1 MAAVRQ
7 ILVAA
12 WALVAVSLACLAPAH
27 AAWWVE
33 TQVSRDD
40 VRVTV
45 ERDGKAL
52 VEHRIVLRISGGP
65 LYELEVRGVDPDAQV
80 EADGYIVPERDADR
94 NSLSS
99 AVPIHPE
106 LRVATLDDGREQS
119 RLVIGL
125 NGKEGI
131 RRGIY
136 VVLVRYRTDFAARG
150 LIESRG
156 ALDMVRWT
164 GPEWEDGLD
173 STRATFVLPLA
184 PTKPRAADAAMDIE
198 PDGTIPPTFLSS
210 LKRTSEHD
218 ELELMRPYA
227 AKGEPVEW
235 ALAVDGRALD
245 VVAASAT
252 SEATLADEPDSRP
265 ASSRPTLL
273 EEMRQPVLLGVAGAL
288 FLLFS
293 VLTAIKGVVVR
304 RHANAAG
311 AKARPLVPLP
321 LVLRAPLAGLAVVAG
336 VALQLPLGSG
346 TLGSLSIA
354 IAALLCAH
362 RSPLW
367 HRRPL
372 RGPGKWLP
380 VSAREAFGTPATPTG
395 AWLDADT
402 WSGRAVFMSLA
413 AGVAA
418 AVYQASLSSEHHA
431 TLLALDSVV
440 LIALFFTG
448 RAAELPPD
456 PAVAPGRFLAAISK
470 RLSRTLGSEVR
481 IIPRIRLPQGQPD
494 ADEVRLMLLPRRPVS
509 GLKGIEI
516 AVVHVPAPGGTITNP
531 EILLR
536 FKPGSAAERALG
548 HLVEKGGRQT
558 RGRSADERVI
568 SFSPRLPTERMTAEI
583 AAALIARAT
592 DCTKQTAKIE
602 LPKREPIA
610 APIDKAA

>member
-7 ILVAA
+7 LVVAA
-12 WALVAVSLACLAPAH
+12 WTLVAVSLAWLAPAH

-45 ERDGKAL
+45 ERDGEAL
-52 VEHRIVLRISGGP
+52 IEHRIVLRISGGP

-80 EADGYIVPERDADR
+80 EADGYIVPERDALR
-94 NSLSS
+94 NSLST

-106 LRVATLDDGREQS
+106 LRFKALDDGHEQP

-156 ALDMVRWT
+156 ALDIVRWT
-164 GPEWEDGLD
+164 GPVWEDGLD

-184 PTKPRAADAAMDIE
+184 PTKPRAADAAVDIE

-227 AKGEPVEW
+227 AKGEPVDW
-235 ALAVDGRALD
+235 VLALDARALD
-245 VVAASAT
+245 VVAPSAASEGAVPN
-252 SEATLADEPDSRP
+252 EIERHRP
-265 ASSRPTLL
+265 SSRPSLL
-273 EEMRQPVLLGVAGAL
+273 DEMRQPVLLGAAGAL
-288 FLLFS
+288 FLVFTL
-293 VLTAIKGVVVR
+293 LAAIKGVVVR
-304 RHANAAG
+304 RHATEAG

-321 LVLRAPLAGLAVVAG
+321 IWLRAPLAGLAVVAG

-346 TLGSLSIA
+346 SLGSLSIA

-362 RSPLW
+362 RSPEW
-367 HRRPL
+367 KRRPL
-372 RGPGKWLP
+372 RGPGRWLP
-380 VSAREAFGTPATPTG
+380 VSAREAFGTPPPRVG

-402 WSGRAVFMSLA
+402 WAGRTVFLTLA
-413 AGVAA
+413 AGLAA
-418 AVYQASLSSEHHA
+418 AVYRASLTSEHHA
-431 TLLALDSVV
+431 TLLALDAVV
-440 LIALFFTG
+440 LLALFFTG

-470 RLSRTLGSEVR
+470 RVSRALGSDVR
-481 IIPRIRLPQGQPD
+481 IIPRIRLPHGQPD

-509 GLKGIEI
+509 GLKGIEV
-516 AVVHVPAPGGTITNP
+516 AVVHVPAAGGTLLNP

-536 FKPGSAAERALG
+536 YKHGSPAEIALD
-548 HLVEKGGRQT
+548 HLAKAGRET
-558 RGRSADERVI
+558 RGRSSDERVI

-583 AAALIARAT
+583 VLAVLSRAT
-592 DCTKQTAKIE
+592 DSTKQTSKIE
-602 LPKREPIA
+602 MPQREGVA
-610 APIDKAA
+610 ESVDKAA